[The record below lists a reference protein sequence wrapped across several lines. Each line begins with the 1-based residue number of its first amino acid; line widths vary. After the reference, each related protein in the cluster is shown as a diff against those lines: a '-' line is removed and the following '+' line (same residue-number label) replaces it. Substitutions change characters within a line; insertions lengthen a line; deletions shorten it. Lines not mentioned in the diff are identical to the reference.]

1 MNINIQEIPD
11 LSLITLDTLISKY
24 RMIYHDIG
32 RMSIY
37 RVEDILCE
45 AKSAF
50 EKLEIDPYSRKLRGL
65 KIDVIDT
72 IGEDACQAL
81 YDSVAEAY
89 NIALSVRHVDWKV
102 MNSTRGGEMFGLD
115 MIDIAYGHFVS
126 VMSKLIDLRNKMI
139 KIGL

>member
-50 EKLEIDPYSRKLRGL
+50 EKLEIDPHSRKPRGFR
-65 KIDVIDT
+65 IDIENL
-72 IGEDACQAL
+72 IGIDACSAL
-81 YDSVAEAY
+81 YESVLEAY
-89 NIALSVRHVDWKV
+89 SSTMAVLTMKWNAL
-102 MNSTRGGEMFGLD
+102 NSTRGGEMFGLD

-139 KIGL
+139 KTN